1 MQRVTKQNM
10 LRYLDMR
17 EEYEQTFDKEL
28 LKKINK
34 FIDEIINEDKH
45 YYSKLKS
52 YNFSN
57 DQLKKCI

>member
-1 MQRVTKQNM
+1 MKKVTKQNM

-17 EEYEQTFDKEL
+17 EEYKQTHNKEL

-34 FIDEIINEDKH
+34 FIEEVINKYKH

-52 YNFSN
+52 YNFSSE
-57 DQLKKCI
+57 QIKKCI